1 MFKPQL
7 HFNPVSAMR
16 IFHAFSVVLMIAWL
30 IALGVKL
37 YSEFYLPY
45 NLEDPPIVST
55 TTVRDDPNAK
65 LILQAVDLL
74 GQRRATT
81 TASVIPNIFWLAT
94 STATKK

>member
-1 MFKPQL
+1 
-7 HFNPVSAMR
+7 
-16 IFHAFSVVLMIAWL
+16 MITWL

-45 NLEDPPIVST
+45 NLEDPPIVSVA
-55 TTVRDDPNAK
+55 TVQDDPNAK

-81 TASVIPNIFWLAT
+81 TALVVPNIFWPPT
-94 STATKK
+94 STEPKTKK